1 MPNNTNL
8 NLSPV
13 VEKKLA
19 AGRAFRYMEMRAIND
34 EEFIVEGYAT
44 TFNEPYILWYID
56 NYTVREQVDPQAFDG
71 ADMSDVIMQY
81 DHAGRVF
88 ARLSNNTLEL
98 SKDAHGLKVRAY
110 LGGTE
115 LGRQVYDEIKGGYS
129 NKMSFAFLVDE
140 NTRTVTEDH
149 DTGHVDVLR
158 TITRIKKLY
167 DVSVVSLPAND
178 GTEISARN
186 DGEGVIAEIRQEI
199 AAAQAAKAEKQ
210 KLIAINELLRSF

>member
-1 MPNNTNL
+1 MPEIKL
-8 NLSPV
+8 PPA

-19 AGRAFRYMEMRAIND
+19 SGRSFRFMEMRAIDDD
-34 EEFIVEGYAT
+34 EYIVEGYAT
-44 TFNEPYILWYID
+44 TFSQPYELYSWD
-56 NYTVREQVDPQAFDG
+56 GYTVREQIDPKAFEE

-88 ARLSNNTLEL
+88 ARLSNKTLEL
-98 SKDAHGLKVRAY
+98 SIDAHGLKVRAF

-129 NKMSFAFLVDE
+129 TKMSFAFLVEEDS
-140 NTRTVTEDH
+140 RVVTEDH
-149 DTGHVDVLR
+149 DDGSVDVLR
-158 TITRIKKLY
+158 IILKIKKVY

-199 AAAQAAKAEKQ
+199 AAAQAAKAEKL
-210 KLIAINELLRSF
+210 KLIAINELLRSM

>member
-1 MPNNTNL
+1 MPLNNL
-8 NLSPV
+8 NPV

-19 AGRAFRYMEMRAIND
+19 QGRAFRFMEMRAIND
-34 EEFIVEGYAT
+34 DEYIVEGYAT
-44 TFNEPYILWYID
+44 TFDDPYVLFSWD
-56 NYTVREQVDPQAFDG
+56 GYTVREVVDRHAFDD

-88 ARLSNNTLEL
+88 ARISNDTLQLSV
-98 SKDAHGLKVRAY
+98 DDHGLKVRAY

-129 NKMSFAFLVDE
+129 TKMSFAFMVEKDS
-140 NTRTVTEDH
+140 RVVTENH
-149 DTGHVDVLR
+149 DDGTVDVLR
-158 TITRIKKLY
+158 TILKISKTY

-199 AAAQAAKAEKQ
+199 AAAQAAKAEKE
-210 KLIAINELLRSF
+210 KLIAINSLLRSM

>member
-1 MPNNTNL
+1 MPQNK
-8 NLSPV
+8 LSPT

-19 AGRAFRYMEMRAIND
+19 QGRAFRFMEMRAIND
-34 EEFIVEGYAT
+34 DEYIVEGYAT
-44 TFNEPYILWYID
+44 TFDDPYVLFSWD
-56 NYTVREQVDPQAFDG
+56 GYTVREVVDRHAFDD

-88 ARLSNNTLEL
+88 ARLTNDTLKL
-98 SKDAHGLKVRAY
+98 SVDDHGLKVRAY

-129 NKMSFAFLVDE
+129 TKMSFAFMVEKDS
-140 NTRTVTEDH
+140 RVVTENH
-149 DTGHVDVLR
+149 DDGSVDVLR
-158 TITRIKKLY
+158 TILKISKTY

-199 AAAQAAKAEKQ
+199 AAAKAAKAEKE
-210 KLIAINELLRSF
+210 KLIAINNLLRSM